1 VSAPGGAEVAWKA
14 IEEGARVVASDGAE
28 IGTVSEIAGDAEA
41 DIFSGLV
48 VSTSRL
54 GSDRFIP
61 AERVT
66 GIWPTR
72 VETSL
77 TVAESERLA
86 EYKAS
91 VEEHWEPPDDFLTR
105 ILRRLGLLRRRD
117 PRD

>member
-1 VSAPGGAEVAWKA
+1 VSAPEEPQVAWKA
-14 IEEGARVVASDGAE
+14 VEEGAVVLASDGEE

-54 GSDRFIP
+54 GEDRFLP

-66 GIWPTR
+66 GIWPRR
-72 VETSL
+72 VETSVS
-77 TVAESERLA
+77 TAESEQLEKYRA
-86 EYKAS
+86 AI
-91 VEEHWEPPDDFLTR
+91 EEHWEPSDDFLTR
-105 ILRRLGLLRRRD
+105 LLRRLGLRGRP